1 MKSVL
6 ISIRPEW
13 CDRIANGE
21 KTIEIRKS
29 KPKLELPFK
38 CYIYC
43 TKQKENIVCN
53 GIPYYNDELYRLPNG
68 KIKYGCSIEL
78 AGYNSGDYSNNNF
91 LNGKV
96 IGEFICDR
104 IEYLDLDSA
113 GVGFWE
119 NGEFIYLKDIGW
131 NACLTR
137 NEFIKYSQGK
147 KLYGWHISEL
157 KIYDKPKKLN
167 DFYNICYSGCDKCE
181 FRSWDYSYAG
191 ECKEIVCTVRNK
203 KPLARPPQSWC
214 YVEGVNN

>member
-1 MKSVL
+1 MRKKSVIL
-6 ISIRPEW
+6 SIHPYFCEK
-13 CDRIANGE
+13 IEVGE
-21 KTIEIRKS
+21 KLLEIRKN
-29 KPKLELPFK
+29 KPNIELPFK
-38 CYIYC
+38 CYIYE
-43 TKQKENIVCN
+43 TKAVNHKKIIVDLD
-53 GIPYYNDELYRLPNG
+53 GELPTTYARG
-68 KIKYGCSIEL
+68 R
-78 AGYNSGDYSNNNF
+78 
-91 LNGKV
+91 GKV

-104 IEYLDLDSA
+104 IEYLDMDSA

-137 NEFIKYSQGK
+137 NEFIEYSQGK

-181 FRSWDYSYAG
+181 YKSWDYSYAG
-191 ECKEIVCTVRNK
+191 ECKEIVCTVSNK

>member
-6 ISIRPEW
+6 ISIHPEW
-13 CDRIANGE
+13 CDKIANGE

-29 KPKLELPFK
+29 KPKLEPPFK
-38 CYIYC
+38 CYIYE
-43 TKQKENIVCN
+43 TKAINRKKIIVDLD
-53 GIPYYNDELYRLPNG
+53 GELPTTYARG
-68 KIKYGCSIEL
+68 R
-78 AGYNSGDYSNNNF
+78 
-91 LNGKV
+91 GKV

-131 NACLTR
+131 NTCLTR
-137 NEFIKYSQGK
+137 KEFIEYSNGK

-191 ECKEIVCTVRNK
+191 ECEEIVCTVSNK
-203 KPLARPPQSWC
+203 KPFARPPQSWC
-214 YVEGVNN
+214 YIKEVSE

>member
-1 MKSVL
+1 MRKKSVIL
-6 ISIRPEW
+6 SIHPYFCEK
-13 CDRIANGE
+13 IEVGE
-21 KTIEIRKS
+21 KLLEIRKN
-29 KPKLELPFK
+29 KPNIEPPFK
-38 CYIYC
+38 CYIYE
-43 TKQKENIVCN
+43 TKAINHKKIIVDLD
-53 GIPYYNDELYRLPNG
+53 GELPTTYARG
-68 KIKYGCSIEL
+68 R
-78 AGYNSGDYSNNNF
+78 
-91 LNGKV
+91 GKV

-104 IEYLDLDSA
+104 IEYLDMDSA

-137 NEFIKYSQGK
+137 KEFIEYSQGK

-181 FRSWDYSYAG
+181 YKSWDYSYAG
-191 ECKEIVCTVRNK
+191 ECKEIVCTVSNK

>member
-1 MKSVL
+1 MRNKSVIL
-6 ISIRPEW
+6 SIHPYFCEK
-13 CDRIANGE
+13 IEVGE
-21 KTIEIRKS
+21 KLLEIRKN
-29 KPKLELPFK
+29 KPNIELPFK
-38 CYIYC
+38 CYIYE
-43 TKQKENIVCN
+43 TKAFNHKKIIVDLD
-53 GIPYYNDELYRLPNG
+53 GELPTTYARG
-68 KIKYGCSIEL
+68 R
-78 AGYNSGDYSNNNF
+78 
-91 LNGKV
+91 GKV

-104 IEYLDLDSA
+104 IECLDMDSV

-137 NEFIKYSQGK
+137 NEFIEYSNGK

-167 DFYNICYSGCDKCE
+167 DFYNYCYSGCDKCE

-191 ECKEIVCTVRNK
+191 ECKEIVCTVSNK

>member
-1 MKSVL
+1 MRKKSVIL
-6 ISIRPEW
+6 SIHPYFCEK
-13 CDRIANGE
+13 IEVGE
-21 KTIEIRKS
+21 KLLEIRKN
-29 KPKLELPFK
+29 KPNIELPFK
-38 CYIYC
+38 CYIYE
-43 TKQKENIVCN
+43 TKAINHKKIIVDLD
-53 GIPYYNDELYRLPNG
+53 GELPTTYARG
-68 KIKYGCSIEL
+68 R
-78 AGYNSGDYSNNNF
+78 
-91 LNGKV
+91 GKV

-104 IEYLDLDSA
+104 IEYLDMDSA

-137 NEFIKYSQGK
+137 NEFIEYSQGK

-181 FRSWDYSYAG
+181 YKSWDYSYAG
-191 ECKEIVCTVRNK
+191 ECKEIVCTVSNK

>member
-1 MKSVL
+1 MRKKSVIL
-6 ISIRPEW
+6 SIHPYFCEK
-13 CDRIANGE
+13 IEVGE
-21 KTIEIRKS
+21 KLLEIRKN
-29 KPKLELPFK
+29 KPNIELPFK
-38 CYIYC
+38 CYIYE
-43 TKQKENIVCN
+43 TKAINHKKIIVDLD
-53 GIPYYNDELYRLPNG
+53 GELPTTYARG
-68 KIKYGCSIEL
+68 R
-78 AGYNSGDYSNNNF
+78 
-91 LNGKV
+91 GKV

-104 IEYLDLDSA
+104 IEYLDMDSA

-137 NEFIKYSQGK
+137 NEFIEYSQGK

-181 FRSWDYSYAG
+181 YKSWDYSYAG
-191 ECKEIVCTVRNK
+191 ECKEIVCTVSNK

-214 YVEGVNN
+214 YVEEKAE

>member
-1 MKSVL
+1 MEREIIL
-6 ISIRPEW
+6 SIHPYFCEK
-13 CDRIANGE
+13 IEVGE
-21 KTIEIRKS
+21 KLLEIRKN
-29 KPKLELPFK
+29 KPNLEPPFK
-38 CYIYC
+38 CYIYE
-43 TKQKENIVCN
+43 TKAINHKKIIVDLD
-53 GIPYYNDELYRLPNG
+53 GELPTAYARG
-68 KIKYGCSIEL
+68 R
-78 AGYNSGDYSNNNF
+78 
-91 LNGKV
+91 GKV

-104 IEYLDLDSA
+104 IEYLDMDSI

-137 NEFIKYSQGK
+137 NEFIEYSNSK

-181 FRSWDYSYAG
+181 YKSWDYSYAG
-191 ECKEIVCTVRNK
+191 ECKEIVCTVSNK

-214 YVEGVNN
+214 YVRAKG

>member
-1 MKSVL
+1 MRKKSVIL
-6 ISIRPEW
+6 SIHPYFCEK
-13 CDRIANGE
+13 IEVGE
-21 KTIEIRKS
+21 KLLEIRKN
-29 KPKLELPFK
+29 KPNIELPFK
-38 CYIYC
+38 CYIYE
-43 TKQKENIVCN
+43 TKAINHKKIIVDLD
-53 GIPYYNDELYRLPNG
+53 GELPTTYARG
-68 KIKYGCSIEL
+68 R
-78 AGYNSGDYSNNNF
+78 
-91 LNGKV
+91 GKV

-104 IEYLDLDSA
+104 IEYLDMDSA

-119 NGEFIYLKDIGW
+119 NGEFKYIKDIGW

-137 NEFIKYSQGK
+137 KEFIEYSNGK

-157 KIYDKPKKLN
+157 KIYDNPKKLN

-191 ECKEIVCTVRNK
+191 ECKEIVCTVSNK

>member
-1 MKSVL
+1 MRKKSVIL
-6 ISIRPEW
+6 SIHPYFCEK
-13 CDRIANGE
+13 IEVGE
-21 KTIEIRKS
+21 KLLEIRKN
-29 KPKLELPFK
+29 KPNIELPFK
-38 CYIYC
+38 CYIYE
-43 TKQKENIVCN
+43 TKAINHKKIIVDLD
-53 GIPYYNDELYRLPNG
+53 GELPTTYARG
-68 KIKYGCSIEL
+68 R
-78 AGYNSGDYSNNNF
+78 
-91 LNGKV
+91 GKV

-104 IEYLDLDSA
+104 IEYLDMDSI

-137 NEFIKYSQGK
+137 NEFIEYSKGK
-147 KLYGWHISEL
+147 KLYGWHISKL

-191 ECKEIVCTVRNK
+191 ECKEIVCTVSNK
-203 KPLARPPQSWC
+203 KPLARPPQSWY

>member
-1 MKSVL
+1 MRKKSVIL
-6 ISIRPEW
+6 SIHPYFCEK
-13 CDRIANGE
+13 IEVGE
-21 KTIEIRKS
+21 KLLEIRKN
-29 KPKLELPFK
+29 KPNIELPFK
-38 CYIYC
+38 CYIYE
-43 TKQKENIVCN
+43 TKAINHKKIIVDLD
-53 GIPYYNDELYRLPNG
+53 GELPTTYARG
-68 KIKYGCSIEL
+68 R
-78 AGYNSGDYSNNNF
+78 
-91 LNGKV
+91 GKV

-104 IEYLDLDSA
+104 IEYLDMDSA

-137 NEFIKYSQGK
+137 KEFIEYSNGK

-157 KIYDKPKKLN
+157 KIYDNPKKLN

-181 FRSWDYSYAG
+181 YKSWDYSYAG
-191 ECKEIVCTVRNK
+191 ECKEIVCTVSNK

>member
-1 MKSVL
+1 MRKKSVIL
-6 ISIRPEW
+6 SIHPYFCEK
-13 CDRIANGE
+13 IEVGE
-21 KTIEIRKS
+21 KLLEIRKN
-29 KPKLELPFK
+29 KPNIELPFK
-38 CYIYC
+38 CYIYE
-43 TKQKENIVCN
+43 TKAINHKKIIVDLD
-53 GIPYYNDELYRLPNG
+53 GELPTTYARG
-68 KIKYGCSIEL
+68 R
-78 AGYNSGDYSNNNF
+78 
-91 LNGKV
+91 GKV

-104 IEYLDLDSA
+104 IEYLDMDSA

-137 NEFIKYSQGK
+137 KEFIEYSQGK

-181 FRSWDYSYAG
+181 YKSWDYSYAG
-191 ECKEIVCTVRNK
+191 ECKEIVCTVSNK

>member
-1 MKSVL
+1 MKAVL

-13 CDRIANGE
+13 CDKIASGE
-21 KTIEIRKS
+21 KTIEIRKN
-29 KPKLELPFK
+29 KPNIELPFK
-38 CYIYC
+38 CYIYE
-43 TKQKENIVCN
+43 TKAINHQKIIVDLD
-53 GIPYYNDELYRLPNG
+53 GELPTTYARG
-68 KIKYGCSIEL
+68 R
-78 AGYNSGDYSNNNF
+78 
-91 LNGKV
+91 GKV

-104 IEYLDLDSA
+104 IEYLDMDSA

-137 NEFIKYSQGK
+137 KEFIEYSNGK

-167 DFYNICYSGCDKCE
+167 DFYNYCYSGCDKCE
-181 FRSWDYSYAG
+181 FKSWDYSYAG
-191 ECKEIVCTVRNK
+191 ECKEIVCTVSNK

>member
-1 MKSVL
+1 MRNKSVIL
-6 ISIRPEW
+6 SIHPYFCEK
-13 CDRIANGE
+13 IEVGE
-21 KTIEIRKS
+21 KLLEIRKN
-29 KPKLELPFK
+29 KPNIELPFK
-38 CYIYC
+38 CYIYE
-43 TKQKENIVCN
+43 TKAINHKKIIVDLD
-53 GIPYYNDELYRLPNG
+53 GELPTTYARG
-68 KIKYGCSIEL
+68 R
-78 AGYNSGDYSNNNF
+78 
-91 LNGKV
+91 GKV

-104 IEYLDLDSA
+104 IECLDMDSV

-119 NGEFIYLKDIGW
+119 NGEFKYIKDIGW

-137 NEFIKYSQGK
+137 NEFIEYSNAK

-191 ECKEIVCTVRNK
+191 ECKEIVCTVSNK

>member
-1 MKSVL
+1 MRNKSVIL
-6 ISIRPEW
+6 SIHPYFCEK
-13 CDRIANGE
+13 IEVGE
-21 KTIEIRKS
+21 KLLEIRKN
-29 KPKLELPFK
+29 KPNIEPPFN
-38 CYIYC
+38 CYIYE
-43 TKQKENIVCN
+43 TKAINHKKIIVDLD
-53 GIPYYNDELYRLPNG
+53 GELPTTYARG
-68 KIKYGCSIEL
+68 R
-78 AGYNSGDYSNNNF
+78 
-91 LNGKV
+91 GKV

-104 IEYLDLDSA
+104 IKYLDMDSI

-119 NGEFIYLKDIGW
+119 NGKFIYLKDIGW

-137 NEFIKYSQGK
+137 NEFIEYSQGK

-191 ECKEIVCTVRNK
+191 ECKEIVCTVSNK

>member
-1 MKSVL
+1 MRKKSVIL
-6 ISIRPEW
+6 SIHPYFCEK
-13 CDRIANGE
+13 IEVGE
-21 KTIEIRKS
+21 KLLEIRKN
-29 KPKLELPFK
+29 KPNIELPFK
-38 CYIYC
+38 CYIYE
-43 TKQKENIVCN
+43 TKAINHKKIIVDLD
-53 GIPYYNDELYRLPNG
+53 GELPTTYARG
-68 KIKYGCSIEL
+68 R
-78 AGYNSGDYSNNNF
+78 
-91 LNGKV
+91 GKV

-104 IEYLDLDSA
+104 IEYLDMDSA

-137 NEFIKYSQGK
+137 KEFIEYSQGK

-191 ECKEIVCTVRNK
+191 ECKEIVCTVSNK

-214 YVEGVNN
+214 YVNAKR

>member
-1 MKSVL
+1 MRKKSVIL
-6 ISIRPEW
+6 SIHPYFCEK
-13 CDRIANGE
+13 IEVGE
-21 KTIEIRKS
+21 KLLEIRKN
-29 KPKLELPFK
+29 KPNIELPFK
-38 CYIYC
+38 CYIYE
-43 TKQKENIVCN
+43 TKAINHKKIIVDLD
-53 GIPYYNDELYRLPNG
+53 GELPTTYARG
-68 KIKYGCSIEL
+68 R
-78 AGYNSGDYSNNNF
+78 
-91 LNGKV
+91 GKV

-104 IEYLDLDSA
+104 IEYLDMDSA

-137 NEFIKYSQGK
+137 KEFIEYSQGK

-191 ECKEIVCTVRNK
+191 ECKEIVCTVSNK

>member
-1 MKSVL
+1 MKAVL
-6 ISIRPEW
+6 ISIHPEW
-13 CDRIANGE
+13 CDKIANGE

-29 KPKLELPFK
+29 KPKLEPPFK
-38 CYIYC
+38 CYIYE
-43 TKQKENIVCN
+43 TKAINRKKIIVDLD
-53 GIPYYNDELYRLPNG
+53 GELPTTYARG
-68 KIKYGCSIEL
+68 R
-78 AGYNSGDYSNNNF
+78 
-91 LNGKV
+91 GKV

-131 NACLTR
+131 NTCLTR
-137 NEFIKYSQGK
+137 KEFIEYSNGK

-191 ECKEIVCTVRNK
+191 ECEEIVCTVSNK

-214 YVEGVNN
+214 YIKEVSE

>member
-1 MKSVL
+1 MRNKSVIL
-6 ISIRPEW
+6 SIHPYFCEK
-13 CDRIANGE
+13 IEFGE
-21 KTIEIRKS
+21 KLLEIRKN
-29 KPKLELPFK
+29 KPNIELPFK
-38 CYIYC
+38 CYIYEP
-43 TKQKENIVCN
+43 KAINHKKIIVDLD
-53 GIPYYNDELYRLPNG
+53 GELPTTYARG
-68 KIKYGCSIEL
+68 R
-78 AGYNSGDYSNNNF
+78 
-91 LNGKV
+91 GKV

-104 IEYLDLDSA
+104 IEYLDLDSI

-137 NEFIKYSQGK
+137 NEFIEYSQGK

-191 ECKEIVCTVRNK
+191 ECKEIVCTVSNK

>member
-6 ISIRPEW
+6 ISIHPEW

-29 KPKLELPFK
+29 KPKLEPPFK
-38 CYIYC
+38 CYIYE
-43 TKQKENIVCN
+43 TKAINRKKIIVDLD
-53 GIPYYNDELYRLPNG
+53 GELPTTYARG
-68 KIKYGCSIEL
+68 R
-78 AGYNSGDYSNNNF
+78 
-91 LNGKV
+91 GKV

-131 NACLTR
+131 NTCLTR
-137 NEFIKYSQGK
+137 KEFIEYSNGK

-191 ECKEIVCTVRNK
+191 ECEEIVCTVSNK
-203 KPLARPPQSWC
+203 KPFARPPQSWC
-214 YVEGVNN
+214 YIKEVSE